1 MAWLWLYCSAVADRK
16 YRCDDQRAEEED
28 AMRSWRVPV
37 AALFLTARFAQGEGQ
52 GGGKVEA
59 IVGTWSGS
67 SVCVDRQA
75 APGCNDEQVVYG
87 IKASSGKPNAASVDA
102 DKVVDGKRVSMG
114 VLEFTFDAK
123 SGSWTSELDTPR
135 VHALWRVTVNGA
147 TLTGTLT
154 LLPSNA
160 VVRKIDL
167 RKDK

>member
-1 MAWLWLYCSAVADRK
+1 MSC
-16 YRCDDQRAEEED
+16 
-28 AMRSWRVPV
+28 WRVAF
-37 AALFLTARFAQGEGQ
+37 AAFVLMARLAQGEGQ
-52 GGGKVEA
+52 GGGTVGE

-75 APGCNDEQVVYG
+75 APACNDEKVVYE
-87 IKASSGKPNAASVDA
+87 INASSGKPDTVSVKA

-114 VLEFTFDAK
+114 DLEFTHDAK
-123 SGSWTSELDTPR
+123 SGTWTSELDTPR
-135 VHALWRVTVNGA
+135 VHALWRLTVNGA

-154 LLPSNA
+154 MLPSKA

>member
-1 MAWLWLYCSAVADRK
+1 MS
-16 YRCDDQRAEEED
+16 
-28 AMRSWRVPV
+28 SWRVPAAAAVFLV
-37 AALFLTARFAQGEGQ
+37 AGLARGEGQ
-52 GGGKVEA
+52 GGGTVAE

-75 APGCNDEQVVYG
+75 APACNDEQVVYE
-87 IKASSGKPNAASVDA
+87 IHASSGKPNTVTNNA
-102 DKVVDGKRVSMG
+102 DKVVDGKRVPMG
-114 VLEFTFDAK
+114 VLEFKRDAQ

-135 VHALWRVTVNGA
+135 VHALWRITVNGA

-154 LLPSNA
+154 LLPSKA